1 MRRRVVVT
9 GMGVITP
16 IGNSVEE
23 FWNAVREEK
32 TGFGEITHF
41 DASGYKC
48 HLAAEVKNFDGK
60 NYMDP
65 KAAKRMELFCQ
76 YAVAATKEAIADA
89 GLEMEK
95 EDPYLVGTAI
105 GSGVGSLQAI
115 EREYKKLL
123 EKGPNR
129 VNPLLVPLMISN
141 MAAGNVSIQFGLKGK
156 NINVVT
162 ACASGTNSI
171 GEAMRAI
178 QHGEAEVMVAGGTE
192 SCITPLGVAGFSGLT
207 ALSTSEDPERA
218 SIPFDLERNG
228 FVMGEGAGV
237 VVLEELE
244 HAKARGAKIYAELA
258 GYGATGDAYHITSP
272 AEDGSGAAKAMEYA
286 IADAGMKPEDIDYI
300 NAHGTATHHNDL
312 FETKAIKLALGDH
325 AYKVKINSTKS
336 MIGHLLGAA
345 GGVEFIDCV
354 KSIQDGFV
362 HATAG
367 LKVDDPECDLDYTKG
382 DGVSMEVKTVLTN
395 SLGFGGHNA
404 CLLVRK
410 FEE

>member
-123 EKGPNR
+123 EKGPGR
-129 VNPLLVPLMISN
+129 VNPLLVPMMISN
-141 MAAGNVSIQFGLKGK
+141 MAAGNVSIQFGFKGK
-156 NINVVT
+156 
-162 ACASGTNSI
+162 S
-171 GEAMRAI
+171 
-178 QHGEAEVMVAGGTE
+178 
-192 SCITPLGVAGFSGLT
+192 
-207 ALSTSEDPERA
+207 
-218 SIPFDLERNG
+218 
-228 FVMGEGAGV
+228 
-237 VVLEELE
+237 
-244 HAKARGAKIYAELA
+244 
-258 GYGATGDAYHITSP
+258 
-272 AEDGSGAAKAMEYA
+272 
-286 IADAGMKPEDIDYI
+286 I
-300 NAHGTATHHNDL
+300 NACDGLCDRHEYDWR
-312 FETKAIKLALGDH
+312 
-325 AYKVKINSTKS
+325 
-336 MIGHLLGAA
+336 
-345 GGVEFIDCV
+345 GV
-354 KSIQDGFV
+354 
-362 HATAG
+362 
-367 LKVDDPECDLDYTKG
+367 PEHPVRG
-382 DGVSMEVKTVLTN
+382 
-395 SLGFGGHNA
+395 GGHHD
-404 CLLVRK
+404 CRRYGGQRSVRS
-410 FEE
+410 ELPALRR